1 MLEKFM
7 DKKTFYNSLSADYDS
22 IIDFDNSIINRTKL
36 LSKFIS
42 TNDEVLDFG
51 CGSGVDSISC
61 RKLGAVVTAFDI
73 SELMISKATKNAA
86 KSGVQIKFITTHSD
100 IFTEMKFDKII
111 SLGNTFANINSEEIK
126 RIATQFSKTL
136 QPNGQIILQLVNYE
150 SMPQTG
156 EHILHEKN
164 TDNAIIK
171 RYYKFNESS
180 SEFFI
185 SITNKSS
192 GKKDIINT
200 EIFRYDQKFF
210 GTLFTSLNM
219 KVEFYGSLNRSEYNT
234 ESSKDLI
241 VIATTK

>member
-1 MLEKFM
+1 MFEKFM

-156 EHILHEKN
+156 EHILHEK
-164 TDNAIIK
+164 K
-171 RYYKFNESS
+171 Y
-180 SEFFI
+180 
-185 SITNKSS
+185 
-192 GKKDIINT
+192 
-200 EIFRYDQKFF
+200 
-210 GTLFTSLNM
+210 
-219 KVEFYGSLNRSEYNT
+219 
-234 ESSKDLI
+234 
-241 VIATTK
+241 

>member
-1 MLEKFM
+1 MNKNE
-7 DKKTFYNSLSADYDS
+7 FYNTLASSYDEM
-22 IIDFDNSIINRTKL
+22 IDFNKSVTNRQKL
-36 LSKFIS
+36 LSNFIS
-42 TNDEVLDFG
+42 QTDRVLDFG

-61 RKLGAVVTAFDI
+61 SELGAVVTAFDI
-73 SELMISKATKNAA
+73 SELMISKAKKNAA
-86 KSGVQIKFITTHSD
+86 KSGVQIKFITAHSD

-126 RIATQFSKTL
+126 RTATQFSKTL

-156 EHILHEKN
+156 EHILNEKN

-185 SITNKSS
+185 SITNKST

-210 GTLFTSLNM
+210 GALFTSLNM

-241 VIATTK
+241 VVATLK